1 MDLMFRKKEI
11 AFLKRIENESVDD
24 IDLWNL
30 PNLFVPIGVILL
42 SVLSF
47 ILFKPNSDITFIALL
62 NLFVN
67 GSLPM
72 FALNRV
78 APISLNLFKYNKE
91 QELKKNTNTYNIRV
105 KIGIG
110 SIILIS
116 LIILYYVYQVINN
129 PFGNTYLILFTQ
141 FPVTTFIIW
150 YSLLLSKYSFLL
162 QDHLVNRTI
171 ADDIIEETNQNKKHL
186 SEKYGEE

>member
-47 ILFKPNSDITFIALL
+47 ILFKPNSDITFIAIL

-129 PFGNTYLILFTQ
+129 PFGNTYLILFIQ
-141 FPVTTFIIW
+141 LPVTTCIIW

>member
-1 MDLMFRKKEI
+1 MFRKKEI